1 LLYESTHLI
10 AITETRTE
18 AQASAAWGCML
29 LLGFVSAF
37 IMDGIIGLLT
47 GGNVAHTHDV
57 PPVDTE
63 APKAQTTV
71 VTSNGSALGSFPAD
85 GFSGSAPGSFTAF
98 PSDGVYRPAPPGGGP
113 LVMGNAL
120 GADVQEIDADIAA
133 GLASNARRK
142 RIFCG
147 ILLGDFMHNFVDGI
161 FIAAGFLNCGPTM
174 GWSITAATVYHEIG
188 QEIADYVILTDPMQG
203 GLRAPFALLVNF
215 LSGTGV
221 IFGVICVLAQ
231 DKMENYDTG
240 MLLAFGG
247 GIYLQ
252 IGAAEAM
259 AKV

>member
-1 LLYESTHLI
+1 MI
-10 AITETRTE
+10 AINETRTE
-18 AQASAAWGCML
+18 SQASAAWGCML

-37 IMDGIIGLLT
+37 ILDSIVALLT
-47 GGNVAHTHDV
+47 GGAVTHTHDV

-63 APKAQTTV
+63 APKAQTMV

-85 GFSGSAPGSFTAF
+85 GFYGSAPGSFPA
-98 PSDGVYRPAPPGGGP
+98 DGFYRPSPPGGGP
-113 LVMGNAL
+113 LVMGNAF
-120 GADVQEIDADIAA
+120 GANVEEIDADIAA
-133 GLASNARRK
+133 AVASRARQK

-147 ILLGDFMHNFVDGI
+147 ILLGDFMHNFVDGL

-174 GWSITAATVYHEIG
+174 GWSIVAASVYHEIA
-188 QEIADYVILTDPMQG
+188 QEVADFVILTDPMQG
-203 GLRAPFALLVNF
+203 NLSAPFALLVNF

-221 IFGVICVLAQ
+221 IFGVICMLGQ
-231 DKMENYDTG
+231 DQMDNYDAG

-259 AKV
+259 PKV